1 MIDYREI
8 KFEEAIEHYLTHHGG
23 YSKADP
29 KNFDRAL
36 ALDPTGLLPFIRQS
50 QAVKWQV
57 IADYHGK
64 NAETVFLEEVTRAMD
79 ARGSLDVLR
88 HGVDFF
94 GKNFALAFFRPSHGM
109 NPDAEKD
116 YKANRL
122 TLTRQLH
129 YSTEHNK
136 SLDLV
141 LSVNGIPVAT
151 AELKNQF
158 TSQTVEHAKHQ
169 YKTDRDHREKIFA
182 FKKRTLVHFA
192 VDTDE
197 VYMTTRLAGAETV
210 FLPFNLGNGTAAGNP
225 ENPDGYKTSYLWE
238 RIWSRDSWMDLLG
251 RFLHLE
257 TKERTQDGK
266 KIRTESLIFP
276 RFHQVDAVRKL
287 IADAVANGPGHQYL
301 VQHSAGS
308 GKSNSI
314 AWLAHHLSTL
324 HDAQDRKVFD
334 SVIVITDRLVL
345 DKQLQET
352 IYQFEHKQGVVQKID
367 EDSQQ
372 LAHALASGVP
382 IIITILQKFPFVTK
396 HTGEL
401 PDRRYAVIVDE
412 AHSSQSGKGAVK
424 MKAVLAAQHIRQE
437 ARRRAEEEQLPD
449 YEEEIIRCVKA
460 RKRQPN
466 ISFFAFTA
474 TPKYKTKVLFGRT
487 GADGKPHAFHLYA
500 MRQAIEEGFIL
511 DVLRNYTTYKTYYK
525 LLQSA
530 EEDPEV
536 ERKRAAKALARFL
549 SLHPHNI
556 AQKTEVII
564 EHFRKFTA
572 HKIGGRAKAMLV
584 TRSRLHAVR
593 YKRAFDKYI
602 AEKGYPN
609 IRTLVA
615 FSGTVID
622 KDLPDEEFTEVSM
635 NGGKISEKKL
645 PEEFAKPEYQ
655 VLIAA
660 DKYQTGF
667 DQPLLHTMYVD
678 KRLADVQAVQTL
690 SRLNRMYPG
699 KQETFVLDFVNEA
712 EGIQQAFQ
720 PYFEHAAV
728 DEQADPRQ
736 LYDLRTAIY
745 ALHIVFETEVE
756 QFAAAFFKPNRKQS
770 QTDHA
775 LMNSIVDKAVA
786 RFEAADPQAQVDL
799 RARMEAFGRLYT
811 FISQV
816 IPYDDSS
823 LEKLDAYLRFLD
835 TKMGNPN
842 PADPLNLDK
851 DVNLKYYR
859 LQKISEG
866 RILLE
871 AGIGGSLAA
880 PSEVGTGRNE
890 DAPVPLSQ
898 VVQLLN
904 DRFGTNFTA
913 TDELFWEQVRDDAV
927 ANPNLQQAGAAN
939 TRDDFA
945 YALYQH
951 LEELVVNRMDRNGGQ
966 AGMFFDNP
974 EVRSVIQ
981 NWMLDQVYDR
991 IRPKA

>member
-8 KFEEAIEHYLTHHGG
+8 KFEEAIEHHLTHHG
-23 YSKADP
+23 YTKADS

-36 ALDPTGLLPFIRQS
+36 ALDPTVLLPFIRETQP
-50 QAVKWQV
+50 AKWKV

-64 NAETVFLEEVTRAMD
+64 SADTVFLEEVTRAMD

-116 YKANRL
+116 YNANRL
-122 TLTRQLH
+122 TITRQLH
-129 YSTEHNK
+129 YSSEHNK

-197 VYMTTRLAGAETV
+197 VYMTTRLAGDETV
-210 FLPFNLGNGTAAGNP
+210 FLPFNLGNGTAARNP

-287 IADAVANGPGHQYL
+287 VADAVTNGPGHQYL

-324 HDAQDRKVFD
+324 HDAQERKVFD

-412 AHSSQSGKGAVK
+412 AHSSQSDKGAVK
-424 MKAVLAAQHIRQE
+424 MKAVIAAQHIRQE
-437 ARRRAEEEQLPD
+437 ARQRVEEEQLPD

-487 GADGKPHAFHLYA
+487 GPDGKPQPFHLY
-500 MRQAIEEGFIL
+500 
-511 DVLRNYTTYKTYYK
+511 
-525 LLQSA
+525 
-530 EEDPEV
+530 
-536 ERKRAAKALARFL
+536 
-549 SLHPHNI
+549 
-556 AQKTEVII
+556 
-564 EHFRKFTA
+564 
-572 HKIGGRAKAMLV
+572 
-584 TRSRLHAVR
+584 RS
-593 YKRAFDKYI
+593 
-602 AEKGYPN
+602 E
-609 IRTLVA
+609 
-615 FSGTVID
+615 
-622 KDLPDEEFTEVSM
+622 
-635 NGGKISEKKL
+635 
-645 PEEFAKPEYQ
+645 
-655 VLIAA
+655 
-660 DKYQTGF
+660 
-667 DQPLLHTMYVD
+667 
-678 KRLADVQAVQTL
+678 
-690 SRLNRMYPG
+690 
-699 KQETFVLDFVNEA
+699 
-712 EGIQQAFQ
+712 
-720 PYFEHAAV
+720 
-728 DEQADPRQ
+728 
-736 LYDLRTAIY
+736 
-745 ALHIVFETEVE
+745 
-756 QFAAAFFKPNRKQS
+756 
-770 QTDHA
+770 
-775 LMNSIVDKAVA
+775 
-786 RFEAADPQAQVDL
+786 
-799 RARMEAFGRLYT
+799 
-811 FISQV
+811 
-816 IPYDDSS
+816 
-823 LEKLDAYLRFLD
+823 
-835 TKMGNPN
+835 
-842 PADPLNLDK
+842 
-851 DVNLKYYR
+851 
-859 LQKISEG
+859 
-866 RILLE
+866 
-871 AGIGGSLAA
+871 
-880 PSEVGTGRNE
+880 
-890 DAPVPLSQ
+890 
-898 VVQLLN
+898 
-904 DRFGTNFTA
+904 
-913 TDELFWEQVRDDAV
+913 
-927 ANPNLQQAGAAN
+927 
-939 TRDDFA
+939 
-945 YALYQH
+945 
-951 LEELVVNRMDRNGGQ
+951 
-966 AGMFFDNP
+966 
-974 EVRSVIQ
+974 
-981 NWMLDQVYDR
+981 
-991 IRPKA
+991 